1 MMDGDCH
8 YYHYMQGG
16 FDDKGWGC
24 AYRSLQTIISWL
36 QLQHYAPLKPV
47 PTHKELQRVI
57 QDMGAAPSADFVGS
71 KQWIGS
77 QEVGWIL
84 NQLFGIDSKFE
95 LSQNVTELMS
105 KGAAIAHHFRT
116 QGTPIM
122 MGASRSPSPPIAPT
136 PRSHPPICHTRIAAV
151 AYSHPLRLPPSL
163 PFSPSSHPL
172 RTTCSGGVLGLHDCR
187 GGIQ

>member
-1 MMDGDCH
+1 MHRGLPGSGLAPGGRVTLMDGDCH

-122 MGASRSPSPPIAPT
+122 MGASRSPSPPH
-136 PRSHPPICHTRIAAV
+136 RSHSSLPPSDL
-151 AYSHPLRLPPSL
+151 SHAHRGSRLPPSL
-163 PFSPSSHPL
+163 I
-172 RTTCSGGVLGLHDCR
+172 DK
-187 GGIQ
+187 

>member
-1 MMDGDCH
+1 MDGDCH

-122 MGASRSPSPPIAPT
+122 MGASRSPSPPPSLPLLAPT
-136 PRSHPPICHTRIAAV
+136 LRSVTRA
-151 AYSHPLRLPPSL
+151 SRQSPPSL
-163 PFSPSSHPL
+163 P
-172 RTTCSGGVLGLHDCR
+172 D
-187 GGIQ
+187 